1 MKKLYILL
9 FTILISTLSFGQ
21 VLVAEG
27 FDYPDGS
34 LVPNGGWAR
43 EGGTAGDF
51 QVTSGQAVIQHGAPS
66 EDVKLAFSA
75 VTGDVYAGFNF
86 SVDDLGAPYS
96 GGTDFEYFAHLDF
109 KARMDI
115 IAPSGGG
122 DFSVGISSV
131 NSTAQATWGT
141 DLSFGTTYRAI
152 MKFDQVTGT
161 AQLWIAPSVS
171 SDTSISGAA
180 SSPFTVSEF
189 ELRQSDSSENETVR
203 VDDLMV
209 GQTFD
214 DVLVYAPP
222 TDPTLTIFDGPANGS
237 TVVDDP
243 ESSTPGNATI
253 DFTTTNFVM
262 SNETSPGS
270 EVSDGS
276 GDGFIKWTIENT
288 VGNVLLDGGSVFTS
302 NDPSTAYDITGL
314 TNGET
319 YFFRSELVDN
329 NGDPL
334 GTPVVYSFTIT
345 IASYI
350 DVADLAELRGST
362 VDSDIYYR
370 VTGQVI
376 NTHTISSSGQTM
388 YFQDGSAGIMVNDSD
403 YEVQSYLTG
412 DAVSNIRGHL
422 ESASGVLQFIPTY
435 ADWGTRDSSGNSPSI
450 PAIDIATLEANIDAY
465 ESELVRINGA
475 IFTDAGG
482 TFVLASGGTG
492 NYDITDSS
500 GTTTFRSAFSNAD
513 YIGQTIPTG
522 NQDLV
527 VIVSEFFGSAQVTS
541 RGLSDITLD
550 SKSFELDSF
559 KMYPNPTSLGYV
571 MLSSKNKANMSVR
584 VFDVLGKQVLNEK
597 VNDNKLYVSSL
608 NTGIYI
614 MKVSQDNATITKKL
628 VIQ

>member
-1 MKKLYILL
+1 M
-9 FTILISTLSFGQ
+9 
-21 VLVAEG
+21 
-27 FDYPDGS
+27 
-34 LVPNGGWAR
+34 
-43 EGGTAGDF
+43 
-51 QVTSGQAVIQHGAPS
+51 
-66 EDVKLAFSA
+66 
-75 VTGDVYAGFNF
+75 
-86 SVDDLGAPYS
+86 
-96 GGTDFEYFAHLDF
+96 
-109 KARMDI
+109 
-115 IAPSGGG
+115 
-122 DFSVGISSV
+122 
-131 NSTAQATWGT
+131 
-141 DLSFGTTYRAI
+141 
-152 MKFDQVTGT
+152 
-161 AQLWIAPSVS
+161 
-171 SDTSISGAA
+171 
-180 SSPFTVSEF
+180 SEF
-189 ELRQSDSSENETVR
+189 ELRQSDSSENETVS

-435 ADWGTRDSSGNSPSI
+435 ADWGPRDSSGNSPSI

-597 VNDNKLYVSSL
+597 VNDNKL
-608 NTGIYI
+608 
-614 MKVSQDNATITKKL
+614 
-628 VIQ
+628 